1 MTVLNKNNNESKIL
15 KIRGAGENNLKNIN
29 IDIPKNNLL
38 YSLVF
43 REVENLPLPL
53 ILYMQKGKEGMLK
66 AYLHMQD
73 NF

>member
-1 MTVLNKNNNESKIL
+1 MTVINKNNNESKIL

-29 IDIPKNNLL
+29 IDIPKNKFVVFTGVSGSGKS
-38 YSLVF
+38 SLA
-43 REVENLPLPL
+43 L
-53 ILYMQKGKEGMLK
+53 ILYTQKDKEGMLK